1 MAEVEHTCPH
11 CGHAVGRL
19 MRVGNDG
26 VSNCASCHKSD
37 WSRRFPF
44 PESEV
49 DRARREA
56 RQSRRTELDAIDF
69 ESVSSDEEPAGDEIA
84 DHNGFTPSEQRERE
98 REELIQR
105 VRDEESMK
113 WAKGVVIGFVALLV
127 LIAWSRANG
136 DDGRSRYEEPTCQFI
151 GRSMDCW

>member
-1 MAEVEHTCPH
+1 MQAGTKETGP
-11 CGHAVGRL
+11 
-19 MRVGNDG
+19 
-26 VSNCASCHKSD
+26 
-37 WSRRFPF
+37 RRFPF
-44 PESEV
+44 PESDV

-56 RQSRRTELDAIDF
+56 RQTRRAELDAIGFD
-69 ESVSSDEEPAGDEIA
+69 SLSSDEEPADDEIA
-84 DHNGFTPSEQRERE
+84 DHNGFTPSERRERE

-136 DDGRSRYEEPTCQFI
+136 DDGQSPLRGADVPVHRKINGLLAIRSVAHGEQRPRAHRPF
-151 GRSMDCW
+151 R

>member
-1 MAEVEHTCPH
+1 MPQ
-11 CGHAVGRL
+11 
-19 MRVGNDG
+19 
-26 VSNCASCHKSD
+26 SN

-44 PESEV
+44 PESDV

-56 RQSRRTELDAIDF
+56 RQTRHTELDAIGFD
-69 ESVSSDEEPAGDEIA
+69 SLSSDEEPADDEIA
-84 DHNGFTPSEQRERE
+84 DHNGFTPSERHERE

-113 WAKGVVIGFVALLV
+113 WAQGVLIGFVALLV

-136 DDGRSRYEEPTCQFI
+136 DDGRSHYEEPTCHYTR
-151 GRSMDCW
+151 RSMDCW